1 MAGDAIVKFRRFSH
15 DGGDGGMLFTCDK
28 RCWTVHVE
36 LFFSLLEAPSFAH
49 LHGYSGSMRGTTGP
63 GPGRL
68 GA

>member
-36 LFFSLLEAPSFAH
+36 LFFFSWRHRASPT
-49 LHGYSGSMRGTTGP
+49 YTGTVGQC
-63 GPGRL
+63 GALQALVL